1 MLANKN
7 GMNLLVTGG
16 SGFIGSNFIRHMLN
30 KYPGYRIINLDKL
43 TYAGNPANLRDI
55 ENYPRYGFV
64 RGDILE
70 EAVVDVVMSR
80 RPDAIVHFAAQS
92 HVDRSIHSAHDFV
105 RTNIVGT
112 HVLLEAAKKYK
123 IERFVHISTDEVY
136 GSTDEG
142 PFRETDILKPS
153 SPYASSKAASDL
165 LAFSFFK
172 TFNLPV
178 VITRSSNN
186 FGPYQYPEKFI
197 SLAITNL
204 IEDKKIPLYGD
215 GRNVRDWL
223 YVLDNCEAIDT
234 VLHKGREGEVYNV
247 GGGNEYP
254 NIDIVTML
262 LDELG
267 KDESY
272 IEYVEDRP
280 GHDRR
285 YAVDTTKIR
294 EEFGWQPKRSFRE
307 ALRDKIAW
315 YQNNEDW
322 WRPIKSGEF
331 LDYYGKQYQN
341 I

>member
-294 EEFGWQPKRSFRE
+294 EEFGWQPKRSFKE
-307 ALRDKIAW
+307 ALRDKIVW

-331 LDYYGKQYQN
+331 LDYYGKQYQHV
-341 I
+341 